1 MNQIINLIT
10 KDWKDGKDIGTFIIR
25 FIFGFL
31 LIYGH
36 GWDKLNVILSGQEIQ
51 FLDPI
56 GIGMHLSFFLAMF
69 AETICALLIIF
80 GLCTRMAAIIL
91 SINFIVIFIFHAFT
105 VGDSFAV
112 LEPRYF
118 YLFAFVALIFTGG
131 GKFSLDKM
139 VFKN

>member
-1 MNQIINLIT
+1 MNQLINLIT

-91 SINFIVIFIFHAFT
+91 SINFIVIFIFHALTF
-105 VGDSFAV
+105 GDSFAV